1 MTKVFHSVALG
12 RSEAKALSILSLQP
26 EPAVEEALT
35 DEPAVVEPAVEEALA
50 DEPAVVEAAVVE
62 AAVVE
67 PAVEEPAVVEP
78 AVEETAVTEPRRFT
92 LIKCSKYEWILCRA
106 CFRRN

>member
-1 MTKVFHSVALG
+1 MASSAPDSEQCFLSDVTNVFQSVALG
-12 RSEAKALSILSLQP
+12 HSEAKSVSILSLQS
-26 EPAVEEALT
+26 
-35 DEPAVVEPAVEEALA
+35 
-50 DEPAVVEAAVVE
+50 EPAVVEAAVDEPAVEE

-67 PAVEEPAVVEP
+67 AAVEEAAVDEP
-78 AVEETAVTEPRRFT
+78 AVAEPRRFT